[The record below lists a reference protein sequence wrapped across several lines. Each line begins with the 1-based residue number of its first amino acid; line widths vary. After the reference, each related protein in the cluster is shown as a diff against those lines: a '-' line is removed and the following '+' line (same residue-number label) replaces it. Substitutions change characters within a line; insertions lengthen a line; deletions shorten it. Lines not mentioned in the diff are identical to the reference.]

1 MRDAVIKRFKNHLT
15 GAFERRGAA
24 KVLSKPERN
33 ARQFQ
38 PAAAAAGIRKRLIS
52 IDGGCKHLQ
61 TSQCN
66 KPRG

>member
-38 PAAAAAGIRKRLIS
+38 PRCGRSGHKKAIDIDRRRLQAS
-52 IDGGCKHLQ
+52 ANF
-61 TSQCN
+61 SM
-66 KPRG
+66 